1 MLISLN
7 IENFAI
13 VDKLEVNFSQGLS
26 TITGETG
33 SGKSIVIGALGL
45 VLGERAESGVVRQG
59 QEAARVSALFS
70 VSLDM
75 RDWLLQHD
83 LHNTADSDECVVR
96 RVVRHNGRSRSY
108 INDQPVSLQTLRQ
121 FGEYLVDIHGQHA
134 HQSLLKSEIQRQ
146 LLDEMA
152 EDQTALQN
160 VVVVYK
166 RWRKIQDELDKLASS
181 VQDRDANLTLLR
193 YQVEE
198 LEEFELTEDSI
209 QNLEEEHRRLANAH
223 ELQENSQRALAL
235 ISGDQRH
242 SALSCL
248 TQANQS
254 LSQVE
259 KYDTQLNPIIHLIEE
274 ANIQVQEAVSELRHY
289 AEHLHMDPE
298 RLDWVDQRIG
308 ALQNLARKHKVN
320 FIELP
325 AYFEQLTQQLAE
337 LEHYK
342 EKVAKLEKEIAVVL
356 EEFQEVTHIL
366 YEQRVANAA
375 PLSEKITAHI
385 HELGMPGGKFVIKV
399 TPQDNAQPS
408 AHGTDKVEFLVST
421 NPGQDPKPLH
431 KVASGGE
438 LSRISLSIQVI
449 TAQTSGVPT
458 MIFDEVDVGVGG
470 GIAEIIGQLL
480 RHLGQ
485 QRQVLCITHLA
496 QVASQGHHHYQVKKT
511 TRNQNTN
518 TQIKPLTEKQ
528 RVEEI
533 ARMLGGV
540 KITKQTLAH
549 ANEMLQAVQQ
559 ADNEQLI

>member
-13 VDKLEVNFSQGLS
+13 VDKLEVNFNQGLS
-26 TITGETG
+26 IITGETG

-59 QEAARVSALFS
+59 QEAARVSALFN
-70 VSLDM
+70 VSADM
-75 RDWLLQHD
+75 KTWLQQND
-83 LHNTADSDECVVR
+83 LHNTVDSEECVVR

-134 HQSLLKSEIQRQ
+134 HQSLLKYEVQRQ

-160 VVVVYK
+160 VIAVYK

-181 VQDRDANLTLLR
+181 VHDRDANLTLLR

-198 LEEFELTEDSI
+198 LEEYELTEDSI
-209 QNLEEEHRRLANAH
+209 QILEEEHRRLANAH
-223 ELQENSQRALAL
+223 ELQESSHRALSL
-235 ISGDQRH
+235 ISGEHQN

-248 TQANQS
+248 TQANQN
-254 LSQVE
+254 LIQVE
-259 KYDTQLNPIIHLIEE
+259 KYDTQLDPIIHFIEE
-274 ANIQVQEAVSELRHY
+274 ASIQVQEAVSELRHY
-289 AEHLHMDPE
+289 VEHLHMDPE
-298 RLDWVDQRIG
+298 RLEWVDQRIG

-320 FIELP
+320 FIDLP

-342 EKVAKLEKEIAVVL
+342 EKAAELEKEIVEIV
-356 EEFQEVTHIL
+356 EEFNEAAHIL
-366 YEQRVANAA
+366 YEQRVANAI

-385 HELGMPGGKFVIKV
+385 HDLGMPGGHFVIKV
-399 TPQDNAQPS
+399 TPNDNAQPS
-408 AHGTDKVEFLVST
+408 PHGTDKVEFLVST

-438 LSRISLSIQVI
+438 LSRISLAIQVI

-496 QVASQGHHHYQVKKT
+496 QVASQGHHHFQVQKT
-511 TRNQNTN
+511 TRNQHTH

-549 ANEMLQAVQQ
+549 AKEMLQAVQ
-559 ADNEQLI
+559 